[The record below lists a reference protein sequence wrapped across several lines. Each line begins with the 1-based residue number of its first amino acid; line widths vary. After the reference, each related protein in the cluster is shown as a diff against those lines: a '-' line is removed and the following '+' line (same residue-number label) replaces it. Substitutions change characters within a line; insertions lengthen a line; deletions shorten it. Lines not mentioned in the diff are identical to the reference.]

1 MDLCFSQMSAK
12 DCNTVVTSLR
22 RDFAIV
28 CFGNLARIVLAS
40 IGIKAGF
47 APGEEED
54 EEEDRKEE
62 GVELRFVSEEAV
74 VRAESGTRSDDS
86 IKQFP
91 RRSRRSLVSFVC
103 RLEDS

>member
-1 MDLCFSQMSAK
+1 M
-12 DCNTVVTSLR
+12 
-22 RDFAIV
+22 
-28 CFGNLARIVLAS
+28 AS

-54 EEEDRKEE
+54 EDRREE

-86 IKQFP
+86 IK
-91 RRSRRSLVSFVC
+91 
-103 RLEDS
+103 